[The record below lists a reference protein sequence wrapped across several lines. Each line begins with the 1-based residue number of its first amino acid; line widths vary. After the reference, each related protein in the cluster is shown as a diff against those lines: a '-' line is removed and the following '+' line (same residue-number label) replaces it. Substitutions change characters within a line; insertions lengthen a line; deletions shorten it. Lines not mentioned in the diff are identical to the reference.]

1 MLENIVIS
9 IATIISVP
17 SSASPSKSPSV
28 GSSETSSQS
37 SSDLTIFV
45 MQPSTK
51 PGPYLDPV
59 KVANLS
65 TGPYLDPAKVA
76 NLPEAFGPGP
86 LHRVLRESV
95 QHLVDAALDQRKIFE
110 LLKPNQGDGKVIITA
125 SFEDK
130 MHKLR

>member
-1 MLENIVIS
+1 M
-9 IATIISVP
+9 P
-17 SSASPSKSPSV
+17 SSAGSPSKSPSV

-51 PGPYLDPV
+51 P
-59 KVANLS
+59 
-65 TGPYLDPAKVA
+65 GPYLDPAKVA

>member
-1 MLENIVIS
+1 M
-9 IATIISVP
+9 P
-17 SSASPSKSPSV
+17 SSASPTKSPSV
-28 GSSETSSQS
+28 GSSETSNHV

-45 MQPSTK
+45 MQPSK
-51 PGPYLDPV
+51 
-59 KVANLS
+59 

-110 LLKPNQGDGKVIITA
+110 LLKPFQGEGKVIITA
-125 SFEDK
+125 SFDDK

>member
-1 MLENIVIS
+1 M
-9 IATIISVP
+9 
-17 SSASPSKSPSV
+17 
-28 GSSETSSQS
+28 GSSETSNQV

-45 MQPSTK
+45 MQPTK
-51 PGPYLDPV
+51 TGPYLDPV
-59 KVANLS
+59 KVL
-65 TGPYLDPAKVA
+65 

-110 LLKPNQGDGKVIITA
+110 LLKPVQGEGKVIITA